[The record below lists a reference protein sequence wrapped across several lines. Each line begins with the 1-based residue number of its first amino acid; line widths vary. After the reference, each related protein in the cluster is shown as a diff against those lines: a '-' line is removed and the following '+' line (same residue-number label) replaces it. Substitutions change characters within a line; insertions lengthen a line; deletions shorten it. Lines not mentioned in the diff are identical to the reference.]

1 MGALK
6 YNELMFKR
14 PLKSGKDVIVPSLI
28 ERDTYFLTIH
38 DVDEMGK
45 KSKKMESLSGL
56 QMSGSIMAGSRL
68 VRVFRKK
75 FFDFLREDI

>member
-45 KSKKMESLSGL
+45 KSKKM
-56 QMSGSIMAGSRL
+56 
-68 VRVFRKK
+68 
-75 FFDFLREDI
+75 

>member
-1 MGALK
+1 
-6 YNELMFKR
+6 MFKR

-45 KSKKMESLSGL
+45 KSKKNGEFVWLADVWKYYGGKQACQGVS
-56 QMSGSIMAGSRL
+56 
-68 VRVFRKK
+68 
-75 FFDFLREDI
+75 